1 MTSSTASPASAPAS
15 EAARRAQS
23 RQVLVLIV
31 SWVAVSIPLAW
42 GVGETLRKT
51 AALFQ

>member
-1 MTSSTASPASAPAS
+1 MTSSTVSPSSPPAS
-15 EAARRAQS
+15 EAVRRAQS
-23 RQVLVLIV
+23 RQVLVLILA
-31 SWVAVSIPLAW
+31 WVAVSLPLAW